1 MDFMALETILS
12 SCNGLR
18 ASLLFRHVC
27 LDVGRCPLFLNFF
40 RFFFDCRRLFWYFAT
55 CQFDD
60 RHFDLSLSL
69 SLFLERKNTRILEVS
84 KKRELLVVI

>member
-27 LDVGRCPLFLNFF
+27 LDVGQCPLFLNFF
-40 RFFFDCRRLFWYFAT
+40 RFFFDCWRLFWYFAT

-60 RHFDLSLSL
+60 RHFDF
-69 SLFLERKNTRILEVS
+69 SLFLEHKNIRILEVS
-84 KKRELLVVI
+84 RKRELLIVI

>member
-55 CQFDD
+55 CQSDD
-60 RHFDLSLSL
+60 RHFDLSLS
-69 SLFLERKNTRILEVS
+69 FLERKNTRILEVS

>member
-69 SLFLERKNTRILEVS
+69 SFWNVRIQEF
-84 KKRELLVVI
+84 

>member
-18 ASLLFRHVC
+18 ASLLFRRVC

-60 RHFDLSLSL
+60 RHFDL
-69 SLFLERKNTRILEVS
+69 FLERKNTRILEVS